1 MKDINR
7 KYLSDIIIHSFTISL
22 VAYLVTLIIFS
33 ESYLDRRNHEFE
45 NFVNV
50 MEQYK
55 QTLFLTSRILENKIQ
70 ETDSIKKN
78 RFKCIERY

>member
-33 ESYLDRRNHEFE
+33 ESYLDG
-45 NFVNV
+45 FVA
-50 MEQYK
+50 
-55 QTLFLTSRILENKIQ
+55 
-70 ETDSIKKN
+70 
-78 RFKCIERY
+78 